1 MGHSIFTTTLE
12 AFGAI
17 GLPVTGFSSFAAFVR
32 TMERASSERLAD
44 AVNHGIAAGLVPGAA
59 LAAVAFVNRIRS

>member
-1 MGHSIFTTTLE
+1 MPGSIFNTTLE

-32 TMERASSERLAD
+32 TVERASSERLAD
-44 AVNHGIAAGLVPGAA
+44 AVNHGIAVGFVPGAA
-59 LAAVAFVNRIRS
+59 LAAIVFVNGVRS

>member
-1 MGHSIFTTTLE
+1 MATSIFDITLE

-32 TMERASSERLAD
+32 TIERAPSERLAD
-44 AVNHGIAAGLVPGAA
+44 AINRGMAAGFVPGAA
-59 LAAVAFVNRIRS
+59 LAAIVL